1 MAMNLATHWWALVL
15 RGVAAVIF
23 GVLALLYPPGAIA
36 ALVALFGA
44 YALVDGVFNIVAA
57 VRTPRGGERWG
68 WLLFEGIVS
77 VLAGLVTLF
86 WPGPTALALIIL
98 IGSWSIVTG
107 IAEIAA
113 AILLRK
119 QIRGEWLL
127 ALSGV
132 LSVAFGI
139 LIYAAPAAGALA
151 IAIWVG
157 AYAIAFGA
165 LLIGLGVRLRSWAS
179 HQPVTG
185 TAAAA
190 HA

>member
-1 MAMNLATHWWALVL
+1 MAMNLANHWWALVL

-36 ALVALFGA
+36 ALVVLFGA
-44 YALVDGVFNIVAA
+44 YALVDGIFNIVAA
-57 VRTPRGGERWG
+57 VRTPRGGQRWG

-77 VLAGLVTLF
+77 VIAGLVTLF
-86 WPGPTALALIIL
+86 WPGPTALALILL

-113 AILLRK
+113 AIRLRK
-119 QIRGEWLL
+119 QIQGEWLL

-132 LSVAFGI
+132 LSVAFGA
-139 LIYAAPAAGALA
+139 LIFVAPAAGAVA
-151 IAIWVG
+151 IAIWIG
-157 AYAIAFGA
+157 AYAIVFGA

-179 HQPVTG
+179 HQPVAN
-185 TAAAA
+185 AAAPQPA
-190 HA
+190 